1 MKQAKTEDKK
11 KVLDGL
17 QLAYKL
23 TANSIYGQ
31 LGAKTSSIFFKK
43 IAACTTAI
51 GRQRIYDAENG
62 TIEWANSDNNTLIC
76 KDESIVKKEDR
87 ATIIYGDTDSVFIKF
102 SRYNRDGI
110 LLTGPEAIT
119 HCIECG
125 KLAGG
130 YVTDNY
136 LNKAFRGKTLN
147 GSPVIGPQDL
157 EYEKT
162 FENFILISKKRYI
175 GDKHEMVYLK
185 DPKRNS
191 MGIVMKRRDNA
202 PIVKYVYGNILEIL
216 MKQKD
221 IIKAKTWLK
230 DTLLKISKGEMSK
243 DNIDMFVITKSLRGY
258 YKNPESIAHKVLADR
273 IAERD
278 PGNKPKPNDRI
289 PYAYREVDD
298 KPSITGY
305 KKKKT
310 KYETGDFKMVK
321 EKVQI
326 GIYKNGN
333 PKYRNVKVPSD
344 TPIYKTKTE
353 VDYDNPKYKKKHILQ
368 GDRIEHRDYIIQKKL
383 NLDYNFY
390 ITNQIMKPVS
400 QLLEIQLGEK
410 ETEEIFKNYIK

>member
-1 MKQAKTEDKK
+1 M
-11 KVLDGL
+11 
-17 QLAYKL
+17 
-23 TANSIYGQ
+23 
-31 LGAKTSSIFFKK
+31 GAKTSSVFFKK

-62 TIEWANSDNNTLIC
+62 TIKWANSDDNNLIC
-76 KDESIVKKEDR
+76 KDENIVKKDDR
-87 ATIIYGDTDSVFIKF
+87 AKIVYGDTDSVFIKF
-102 SRYNRDGI
+102 SRYNKDGE
-110 LLTGPEAIT
+110 LLTGPEAIS

-125 KLAGG
+125 KLAGE
-130 YVTDNY
+130 YVTKHY
-136 LNKAFRGKTLN
+136 LNKAFHGKHYN
-147 GSPVIGPQDL
+147 GEPVIGPQDL

-175 GDKHEMVYLK
+175 GDKHEMEYIT
-185 DPKRNS
+185 DPKRTS

-221 IIKAKTWLK
+221 VELAQSWLK
-230 DTLLKISKGEMSK
+230 DTLLKISKGEMNK
-243 DNIDMFVITKSLRGY
+243 DNINMFVITKSLRGY

-273 IAERD
+273 IADRD

-289 PYAYREVDD
+289 PYAYFELDYN
-298 KPSITGY
+298 I
-305 KKKKT
+305 
-310 KYETGDFKMVK
+310 KYDIE
-321 EKVQI
+321 
-326 GIYKNGN
+326 N
-333 PKYRNVKVPSD
+333 
-344 TPIYKTKTE
+344 
-353 VDYDNPKYKKKHILQ
+353 KYKSGKNKGKPRKKNILQ

-410 ETEEIFKNYIK
+410 EINEIFKNYID